1 MKTIKTTQTQKV
13 LEVLQQNKG
22 TWLPAHFFVG
32 TRVGIHG
39 KVFLSYKAPARLSE
53 IYRDFDTKIER
64 RLEITE
70 GARYY
75 SYKLLKNIYD

>member
-1 MKTIKTTQTQKV
+1 MKKTQTQKV
-13 LEVLQQNKG
+13 LEVLQENKG
-22 TWLPAHFFVG
+22 KWLPAHFFVG
-32 TRVGIHG
+32 RREGING

-53 IYRDFDTKIER
+53 IFRDFDTKIER
-64 RLEITE
+64 KLEITE